1 MVSSARTRNVKF
13 KAHPVGFRFTQ
24 VSHKSDSAFLQLCV
38 QDTCTRSMYAR
49 KRLGQTVHLFC
60 KSNTAQVRASLPSDF
75 PDPPLKA
82 RRDDP
87 SVMVWY
93 ESSGMSEDSQLQTL
107 GVEGSIHSESSSQ
120 LEWGGYG
127 EAPLHQSGKVQSA
140 GFSRLTAAR
149 RKFEETI
156 SAQKAPTR
164 ISCGSEFTLVVT
176 ADGCVYA
183 CGRCD
188 RGQLGVKG
196 MKDRYAPTLVTTLHG
211 KRVSDVACGREHA
224 FAIVEVQNYNM
235 LAGTRMT
242 QHRFR

>member
-1 MVSSARTRNVKF
+1 
-13 KAHPVGFRFTQ
+13 
-24 VSHKSDSAFLQLCV
+24 
-38 QDTCTRSMYAR
+38 MYAR

-127 EAPLHQSGKVQSA
+127 D
-140 GFSRLTAAR
+140 RW
-149 RKFEETI
+149 
-156 SAQKAPTR
+156 
-164 ISCGSEFTLVVT
+164 VVIPEVRD
-176 ADGCVYA
+176 A
-183 CGRCD
+183 
-188 RGQLGVKG
+188 
-196 MKDRYAPTLVTTLHG
+196 
-211 KRVSDVACGREHA
+211 DVA
-224 FAIVEVQNYNM
+224 VE
-235 LAGTRMT
+235 ATET
-242 QHRFR
+242 SEKHT